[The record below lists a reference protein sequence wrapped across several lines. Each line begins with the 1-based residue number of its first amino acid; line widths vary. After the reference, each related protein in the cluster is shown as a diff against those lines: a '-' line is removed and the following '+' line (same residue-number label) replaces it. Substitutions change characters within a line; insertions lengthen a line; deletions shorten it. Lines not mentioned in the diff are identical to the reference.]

1 MRTAAAPASHPVHRR
16 HDIDALRA
24 LAFLLLILY
33 HVGMVYVAG
42 WHYHLKSPH
51 AAQWLQ
57 WPMQIVNLWR
67 MDLVF
72 LISGVSLGFLS
83 RGQGAWSLL
92 RNRSVR
98 LLLPLAF
105 GMAVVVPY
113 QAYAQGVANGLVAP
127 GFGTF
132 LLRYLSMAEPWP
144 RKAFDGAGFGIT
156 WNHLWYLP
164 YLFAYTAMIALTLP
178 LWRSRAGRWLRQRF
192 NGLRGWKLLLLPVL
206 PLLAWTLLLASRFP
220 PTHNLVR
227 DYYLHGLYCT
237 MFLYGY
243 WMGVDAG
250 VWQELERLR
259 RVSLALVAA
268 LIGSCIALRFGAK
281 GMVCGLLADAMRTL
295 YMWLAV
301 AAILGHG
308 HRHLNRP
315 WPWLRWANESVYPWY
330 VLHQTLI
337 IFGVTLLAPLALGPV
352 LEPALLVTLTL
363 LGCWVLNDGLIRRS
377 NWLRPLFG
385 LKLRRGAS
393 AKRSASVAMAGPAH
407 RKNEGPDALVSA
419 AQDHFP

>member
-1 MRTAAAPASHPVHRR
+1 MTTATTHLPDARR

-24 LAFLLLILY
+24 LAFLFVIVY
-33 HVGMVYVAG
+33 HVGMYYVAD
-42 WHYHLKSPH
+42 WPWHLKSPH
-51 AAQWLQ
+51 AAEWLQ
-57 WPMQIVNLWR
+57 WPMRVLNLWR

-83 RGQGAWSLL
+83 RGQGTRGLL
-92 RNRSVR
+92 RSRGVR
-98 LLLPLAF
+98 LMLPLAF
-105 GMAVVVPY
+105 GMAVIVPY
-113 QAYAQGVANGLVAP
+113 QAYAQGVANGMVAP

-144 RKAFDGAGFGIT
+144 KRAFDGAEFGIT

-164 YLFAYTAMIALTLP
+164 YLFTYTALVALTLP
-178 LWRSRAGRWLRQRF
+178 LWNSAAGQWMRHRF

-206 PLLAWTLLLASRFP
+206 PLLAWTMLLASHFP

-227 DYYLHGLYCT
+227 DFHLHSLYFT

-243 WMGVDAG
+243 WMGVDTG

-259 RVSLALVAA
+259 RVSLALAVAVIA
-268 LIGSCIALRFGAK
+268 TFIALRVGAK
-281 GMVCGLLADAMRTL
+281 GPPSGLLMDALRML
-295 YMWLAV
+295 YLWLAV
-301 AAILGHG
+301 ATILGHG
-308 HRHLNRP
+308 HRYLNRP

-337 IFGVTLLAPLALGPV
+337 IVGVTLLAPLALGPV
-352 LEPALLVTLTL
+352 LEPALLVALTL
-363 LGCWVLNDGLIRRS
+363 LGCWLLTDGLVRRS

-385 LKLRRGAS
+385 LKLRRRAAQPRQPAS
-393 AKRSASVAMAGPAH
+393 A
-407 RKNEGPDALVSA
+407 EAL
-419 AQDHFP
+419 PPEPG